1 MELTD
6 VYSGQEIALEGTGF
20 GATPGSIVLKIGGM
34 SLGTQVTRWE
44 DAIATAQLPTLPVTE
59 PVPAEI
65 VVMGPTG
72 EVLNTLGVRY
82 SVNTATAPVASAP
95 ATAPESVV
103 VNPGQT
109 ISIDGQ
115 IGQQPG
121 TVLLVIGGMKL
132 QANVENW
139 TPEQTTA
146 VLPSLQ
152 ISEPVDGVIQI
163 LTAEQTVADEIAVV
177 VAPATG
183 KTVAS
188 RQ

>member
-6 VYSGQEIALEGTGF
+6 VYSGQEIALEGAGF
-20 GATPGSIVLKIGGM
+20 GATPGSIVLRIGGM

-59 PVPAEI
+59 PVQAEL
-65 VVMGPTG
+65 VVMSPTG
-72 EVLNTLGVRY
+72 DVLNTLGVRY
-82 SVNTATAPVASAP
+82 AASSPTAPDASAP
-95 ATAPESVV
+95 ATTPDSVV
-103 VNPGQT
+103 VNPGQA

-115 IGQQPG
+115 IGAQQG

-139 TPEQTTA
+139 TTEQTTA
-146 VLPSLQ
+146 VLPSIQ
-152 ISEPVDGVIQI
+152 ISEPVNGVIQI
-163 LTAEQTVADEIAVV
+163 LTADQTVADEIAVV